1 MPGLLQLPPELLAR
15 IVEFV
20 AVSKPAPIDPY
31 GYDDENKYKAVND
44 PAFSSWN
51 RSYDQFAI
59 TPRPDI
65 LSLRNLRLASRHF
78 STMCTTHLYRCVR
91 LLPTKESATRY
102 NNMISSAM
110 LSQHVQK
117 FVFQTRIVPDG
128 SNSCWARQKPGPG
141 DEYRQPHPYFL
152 DALKRVGQF
161 PNLTHVEL
169 VFSSSCS
176 GPSWDQEYDCME
188 MMRFREEILHVFYAG
203 LNHREHPASKV
214 YNLSI
219 KNLQDHTPKA
229 LIENA
234 DDKDN
239 GFGRDFQHVMS
250 KITHLS
256 LQVATEDDSAAP
268 EHMLEIPES
277 HDFFGHELQTYWLA
291 PIADNLVYLKLYAS
305 DMYFGM
311 YPRCKLPSLPRL
323 RTLLLGN
330 ISIVN
335 DDQID
340 WILSHAAT
348 LEELVLDDAMI
359 AVGARFLERSVDTD
373 KQCVV
378 YSPLEI
384 KDGRPSYQPKTDRMA
399 PKQKWLWATRWHHVF
414 TRLQQGLP
422 KLKRFAFGHGKWDD
436 HLAFDEADV
445 LMSELIDV
453 RYQYFDEGT
462 GPNNWLEADSSDKA
476 YNDWAE
482 EYGDEV
488 VYQPHCDEEDWQ
500 ALKDLLQEL
509 SRRR

>member
-1 MPGLLQLPPELLAR
+1 
-15 IVEFV
+15 
-20 AVSKPAPIDPY
+20 
-31 GYDDENKYKAVND
+31 
-44 PAFSSWN
+44 
-51 RSYDQFAI
+51 
-59 TPRPDI
+59 
-65 LSLRNLRLASRHF
+65 
-78 STMCTTHLYRCVR
+78 
-91 LLPTKESATRY
+91 
-102 NNMISSAM
+102 
-110 LSQHVQK
+110 
-117 FVFQTRIVPDG
+117 
-128 SNSCWARQKPGPG
+128 
-141 DEYRQPHPYFL
+141 
-152 DALKRVGQF
+152 
-161 PNLTHVEL
+161 
-169 VFSSSCS
+169 
-176 GPSWDQEYDCME
+176 
-188 MMRFREEILHVFYAG
+188 
-203 LNHREHPASKV
+203 
-214 YNLSI
+214 
-219 KNLQDHTPKA
+219 
-229 LIENA
+229 
-234 DDKDN
+234 
-239 GFGRDFQHVMS
+239 DFQHVMS
-250 KITHLS
+250 RITHFS

-305 DMYFGM
+305 DMFFGM
-311 YPRCKLPSLPRL
+311 YPKCNLPSLPKL

-373 KQCVV
+373 KQCVL
-378 YSPLEI
+378 YSPPEI

-445 LMSELIDV
+445 LMSELRGA

-462 GPNNWLEADSSDKA
+462 GPDNWLEADSSDKA

-482 EYGDEV
+482 EYGEEV
-488 VYQPHCDEEDWQ
+488 VYQPQCDEEDWQ
-500 ALKDLLQEL
+500 ALKALILEL
-509 SRRR
+509 KNRG